1 LERPVS
7 QIGETNATRHGNG
20 NLVSPKARVSDTG
33 LPLVSVAVVTYNQ
46 KDFLRECLESIL
58 AQDYPAVQIVVADD
72 ASTDGTAE
80 MLAQYGARHPGIFKI
95 LVAEKNKG
103 VTANQSL
110 ALSGCEGKYI
120 AWIAGDDLML
130 PGKLAAQVTHLEA
143 NPRCNICYHDLEMFD
158 SRTGQVKCLRSDV
171 DRPRNGE
178 MGTLVRYGA
187 FNGAVSNM
195 VRRSASPMG
204 FDENIQTASDWL
216 YYVECLAGGGTIE
229 YIDAVL
235 GRYRRHDNNI
245 TGDGGREPQV
255 HLWLDHLKSCAV
267 ILAKW
272 PEVAADVRKRQSSLL
287 TQLRWRENGKYYDTY
302 LRAALSYQFSVKV
315 LAGWLAAALLGI
327 RR

>member
-1 LERPVS
+1 MSVTTKTS
-7 QIGETNATRHGNG
+7 TN
-20 NLVSPKARVSDTG
+20 D

-46 KDFLRECLESIL
+46 RDFLRECLESIL

-80 MLAQYGARHPGIFKI
+80 MLAQYDVRHPGTFKI
-95 LVAEKNKG
+95 LSAKKNKG

-110 ALSGCEGKYI
+110 ALSGCDGKYV

-130 PGKLAAQVTHLEA
+130 PGKLAAQVAHLEA
-143 NPRCNICYHDLEMFD
+143 NPRCNICYHDLEIFD
-158 SRTGQVKCLRSDV
+158 SRTGQAKGLKSEI
-171 DRPRNGE
+171 DRPRSGG

-195 VRRSASPMG
+195 VRRSASPDC
-204 FDENIQTASDWL
+204 FDKHIATASDWL

-235 GRYRRHDNNI
+235 GRYRRHDNNV
-245 TGDGGREPQV
+245 TGDDEREPQF

-267 ILAKW
+267 ILANW
-272 PEVAADVRKRQSSLL
+272 PGVAADVRKRQSSLL
-287 TQLRWRENGKYYDTY
+287 TQLRWCENGKIYDTY
-302 LRAALSYQFSVKV
+302 LRAALSYRFSAKV
-315 LAGWLAAALLGI
+315 FVAWLAAALFGI